1 MPKQQYGSEHMVK
14 RRPDIIID
22 DTLRSLHILAYH
34 IDLTFRPIL
43 TNHAECQNGVKSY
56 LNIDIWCIY
65 DFVAL
70 NGVISVTNTQ
80 LRAKRSNSLRTNT
93 HVVLIVV

>member
-1 MPKQQYGSEHMVK
+1 MAKQRYETEHIVK

-22 DTLRSLHILAYH
+22 DTLRLHILTYH

-65 DFVAL
+65 DFVPL

-80 LRAKRSNSLRTNT
+80 IRGEK
-93 HVVLIVV
+93 

>member
-1 MPKQQYGSEHMVK
+1 MAKQRHETKHIVK

-22 DTLRSLHILAYH
+22 DTLRSLHILMYH

-65 DFVAL
+65 NFVSL
-70 NGVISVTNTQ
+70 NGVISVINTQ
-80 LRAKRSNSLRTNT
+80 IWGKKWNSL
-93 HVVLIVV
+93 I

>member
-1 MPKQQYGSEHMVK
+1 MVK
-14 RRPDIIID
+14 GRTDITID
-22 DTLRSLHILAYH
+22 DTLRSLHILTYH

-65 DFVAL
+65 DFVSL

-80 LRAKRSNSLRTNT
+80 LWGKKLNSLFI
-93 HVVLIVV
+93 LIQL